1 MISSFVL
8 LPLIALVLMIAMI
21 NPCLT
26 LTCKAGYANQIS
38 DENATTEICKSKA
51 HYCFSVMCMEQN
63 YTSTAL
69 ITWGCSGDAD
79 KKGCEQF
86 FVNAANSALH
96 STKQRCECQFG
107 DEGKDM
113 ANEQV
118 KLPEKEKPGPIPTLS
133 PEALEKS
140 IRCKAGYFRG
150 NGYGTTA
157 ASECRGGEYCYT
169 VSCEI
174 VSEMFTFWGC
184 SMDNDCEEVSKF
196 LAFGQKCQ
204 CQFGAKGENMG
215 NLNFDSPNYLPMKGK
230 IQIEFNE
237 LPIPTGRTS
246 RENANIFIA
255 CSTIAFGF
263 LTKFLLRAMMMVRV
277 Q

>member
-1 MISSFVL
+1 
-8 LPLIALVLMIAMI
+8 
-21 NPCLT
+21 
-26 LTCKAGYANQIS
+26 LTCKAGYANHLS
-38 DENATTEICKSKA
+38 GENATNEICESKA
-51 HYCFSVMCMEQN
+51 HHCFSVMCMEQN

-113 ANEQV
+113 ANEQA

-133 PEALEKS
+133 PEALEK
-140 IRCKAGYFRG
+140 I
-150 NGYGTTA
+150 
-157 ASECRGGEYCYT
+157 
-169 VSCEI
+169 
-174 VSEMFTFWGC
+174 SEMFTFWGC
-184 SMDNDCEEVSKF
+184 SLDNDCEEVSKF

-215 NLNFDSPNYLPMKGK
+215 NLNFDSPFYLPMKGK
-230 IQIEFNE
+230 
-237 LPIPTGRTS
+237 
-246 RENANIFIA
+246 
-255 CSTIAFGF
+255 
-263 LTKFLLRAMMMVRV
+263 
-277 Q
+277 